1 MQPAGSKG
9 DVWHELDGSAHDQ
22 CIASIAS
29 DQMNL
34 KTYAEHRKAQ
44 GLRGTSHVAVLKAI
58 ETGRLT
64 EPAVRK
70 INGRWLIDP
79 PLADA
84 QWAGN
89 TDTARFPVQGPTPS
103 NLPAP
108 VDTRQPH
115 PTGGGPSMAEA
126 KRARAVY
133 QAERERLAVMR
144 EKGELVM
151 TADVKK
157 EAARLARQVRDLLL
171 IIPTRN
177 AARLCVMQSQEEIR
191 TLLQTEIE
199 QALRGLADV

>member
-1 MQPAGSKG
+1 
-9 DVWHELDGSAHDQ
+9 
-22 CIASIAS
+22 
-29 DQMNL
+29 
-34 KTYAEHRKAQ
+34 
-44 GLRGTSHVAVLKAI
+44 
-58 ETGRLT
+58 
-64 EPAVRK
+64 
-70 INGRWLIDP
+70 
-79 PLADA
+79 
-84 QWAGN
+84 
-89 TDTARFPVQGPTPS
+89 
-103 NLPAP
+103 
-108 VDTRQPH
+108 
-115 PTGGGPSMAEA
+115 MAEA